1 MTDEVKT
8 AIMAECG
15 PFRYRP
21 GCSASACGQ
30 PALYKIAAAWSDGTS
45 RELKNY
51 GLACADHS
59 ESQLDAARNRVRSLK
74 LGDAESVGPVELY
87 VLRTGCRDVDLRCVG
102 DEGKKNP

>member
-1 MTDEVKT
+1 MDQ
-8 AIMAECG
+8 AR
-15 PFRYRP
+15 PFRYRVA
-21 GCSASACGQ
+21 CSVPACDH
-30 PALYKIAAAWSDGTS
+30 PALYKIAATWSDGTS

>member
-8 AIMAECG
+8 TATAESG

-21 GCSASACGQ
+21 ACSAPDCDQ

-45 RELKNY
+45 HELKNY

-59 ESQLDAARNRVRSLK
+59 KSQLDAARGRVRSLK

-87 VLRTGCRDVDLRCVG
+87 VLRTGCRDVDLRPVG
-102 DEGKKNP
+102 GERHGST